1 MNLKVEQRDAVG
13 YLLDGNDVLAV
24 FPMGFGTNLIS
35 NSLSL
40 RPTPI
45 STHKEP
51 VVELFFN
58 NNNNNNDNNN
68 NTNHNHNNNE
78 DMIKNKRLTDAE
90 VDDIKTN
97 TIQTNTSPTPRIEQT
112 QSTGANEPEIPSE
125 RSEIVHVVDPQN
137 TETINLDEKV
147 LEMKVDILRKWE
159 VVKEQAMAER
169 PSLKKINK
177 DRRGREAITT
187 ANSALLKLERTSM
200 HHSL

>member
-1 MNLKVEQRDAVG
+1 M
-13 YLLDGNDVLAV
+13 
-24 FPMGFGTNLIS
+24 
-35 NSLSL
+35 

-58 NNNNNNDNNN
+58 NNNNNDDDDDDDDDNNN
-68 NTNHNHNNNE
+68 NNNNHNNK

-97 TIQTNTSPTPRIEQT
+97 TIQTNTSPIPRTEQT
-112 QSTGANEPEIPSE
+112 QSTGANEAEIPSE
-125 RSEIVHVVDPQN
+125 RSEIVNIVDPQN

-169 PSLKKINK
+169 PSLKKMNK

>member
-1 MNLKVEQRDAVG
+1 M
-13 YLLDGNDVLAV
+13 
-24 FPMGFGTNLIS
+24 
-35 NSLSL
+35 

-58 NNNNNNDNNN
+58 NNNNNNDDDNNN
-68 NTNHNHNNNE
+68 NNNHNNK

-97 TIQTNTSPTPRIEQT
+97 TIQTNTSPTPRTEQT
-112 QSTGANEPEIPSE
+112 QSTGANEAEIPSE
-125 RSEIVHVVDPQN
+125 RSEIVNIVDPQN

-169 PSLKKINK
+169 PSLRKINK

>member
-1 MNLKVEQRDAVG
+1 M
-13 YLLDGNDVLAV
+13 
-24 FPMGFGTNLIS
+24 
-35 NSLSL
+35 

-51 VVELFFN
+51 VVDLFFN
-58 NNNNNNDNNN
+58 NNNNNDDDDDDDDDDDNNN
-68 NTNHNHNNNE
+68 NHNNK
-78 DMIKNKRLTDAE
+78 DTIKDKRLTDAE

-97 TIQTNTSPTPRIEQT
+97 TIQTNTSPTPRKDQT
-112 QSTGANEPEIPSE
+112 QSTGANEAEIPSE
-125 RSEIVHVVDPQN
+125 RSEIVNIVDPQN

-147 LEMKVDILRKWE
+147 LEIKVDILRKWE

-169 PSLKKINK
+169 PSLKKMNK